1 MKKQLKFTLA
11 LALSLALLFSLG
23 AAAFADTAE
32 DGLPLE
38 YVSYG
43 VGLPDPAPVDMHEL
57 GAEDITLEG
66 VSYDARTEDGHIYI
80 RLSDLAAAKLL
91 RESRDKAAELG
102 LDYAKI
108 YITDGVI
115 FAKDTGNADEVKE
128 VQGLISALKQGA
140 AIGISVDDI
149 FDLGNAG
156 DVKLHVKIR
165 GFAYGD
171 AGSGAAPASSG
182 GSTGEKRALDVK
194 ALDKEKSIERP
205 EVTTV
210 YFYYYGLTGYDTVL
224 YDDSEGV
231 CYSEGEDGGN
241 IDLGGGN
248 IDLDGGDI
256 DGGLIG
262 GDEEEPVKPDIKTQR
277 AFQLGLALAYSQK
290 DIGDGV
296 QYYVWINGKNIKIPP
311 LNSVGGWLYDEGS
324 FPAKDASGMTG
335 DELLKSGIMGGLT
348 NKDFDS
354 DSRSTVETVE
364 IKITTDAAG
373 NNVVK
378 KIDFK
383 NVTPG
388 QDDVLDYNK
397 DSNSYVIKDV
407 APDGYEKDTSGEY
420 KAFDPSDAFV
430 PKDKNMDVP
439 NDAID
444 NSDVTINVRDD
455 IIFDDLEP
463 KCY

>member
-91 RESRDKAAELG
+91 RESRDKAVELG

-108 YITDGVI
+108 YIADGVI

-210 YFYYYGLTGYDTVL
+210 YFYYYGLTGYDIVL
-224 YDDSEGV
+224 YNDPELD
-231 CYSEGEDGGN
+231 CYSEGEDGSD
-241 IDLGGGN
+241 IDLGGE
-248 IDLDGGDI
+248 DGGDI
-256 DGGLIG
+256 DLGG
-262 GDEEEPVKPDIKTQR
+262 GDEEEPVKPDITRQR
-277 AFQLGLALAYSQK
+277 AFMLSLALAYSQK
-290 DIGDGV
+290 DIDDGV

-311 LNSVGGWLYDEGS
+311 LNGGVKWLDDEGS
-324 FPAKDASGMTG
+324 FLAKDASGMTES
-335 DELLKSGIMGGLT
+335 DLFNNSDIMGGLT
-348 NKDFDS
+348 NTDFDFDS
-354 DSRSTVETVE
+354 LPTVE

-378 KIDFK
+378 TIDFN
-383 NVTPG
+383 NVTPEAKE
-388 QDDVLDYNK
+388 VLDLNE
-397 DSNSYVIKDV
+397 DGDAYVIKDAED
-407 APDGYEKDTSGEY
+407 APKGYDKEFNSSY
-420 KAFDPSDAFV
+420 DPSDIFV
-430 PKDKNMDVP
+430 PDESLTVP
-439 NDAID
+439 NGAID
-444 NSDVTINVRDD
+444 NSDVTVDVRDD
-455 IIFDDLEP
+455 IIFDGLEP
-463 KCY
+463 KNS

>member
-43 VGLPDPAPVDMHEL
+43 VGLPAPAPVDMHEL
-57 GAEDITLEG
+57 GTEDITLEG

-108 YITDGVI
+108 YIADGVI

-128 VQGLISALKQGA
+128 VQGLVSALKQGA

-194 ALDKEKSIERP
+194 ALDMEKSIERP

-224 YDDSEGV
+224 DDGSEWV
-231 CYSEGEDGGN
+231 CYSEGEDGGD
-241 IDLGGGN
+241 IDLGGGD
-248 IDLDGGDI
+248 IDLGGGDN
-256 DGGLIG
+256 
-262 GDEEEPVKPDIKTQR
+262 EEEPVKPVIKTQR
-277 AFQLGLALAYSQK
+277 AFSLGLALAYSQK

-311 LNSVGGWLYDEGS
+311 LNSEGEWLDDEGS
-324 FPAKDASGMTG
+324 FLAKDASGKTG
-335 DELLKSGIMGGLT
+335 NELLNSDIMGGLT
-348 NKDFDS
+348 NTDFDFDS
-354 DSRSTVETVE
+354 LPTVE

-388 QDDVLDYNK
+388 PNEVLDYKADN
-397 DSNSYVIKDV
+397 NTYVIKDE
-407 APDGYEKDTSGEY
+407 APEGYEPDNKRTY
-420 KAFDPSDAFV
+420 DPSDAFV

-439 NDAID
+439 DDAID
-444 NSDVTINVRDD
+444 SSVVTIDVRDD

-463 KCY
+463 KMS

>member
-108 YITDGVI
+108 YIADGVI

-171 AGSGAAPASSG
+171 AGNGAAPASSG

-205 EVTTV
+205 GVTTV
-210 YFYYYGLTGYDTVL
+210 YFYYYGQTSYFTAT
-224 YDDSEGV
+224 DSGTLPS
-231 CYSEGEDGGN
+231 CYSSGEEGEDGGN
-241 IDLGGGN
+241 IDLGGETVQPE
-248 IDLDGGDI
+248 IDILHRF
-256 DGGLIG
+256 
-262 GDEEEPVKPDIKTQR
+262 T
-277 AFQLGLALAYSQK
+277 LGIALAYSQQ
-290 DIGDGV
+290 DLDNGTE
-296 QYYVWINGKNIKIPP
+296 YYVWINGKSIQILPMNGETKYDEYNYLAEDATDQTLNELLGSDVMGYITGTDSLPTIKI
-311 LNSVGGWLYDEGS
+311 S
-324 FPAKDASGMTG
+324 
-335 DELLKSGIMGGLT
+335 
-348 NKDFDS
+348 
-354 DSRSTVETVE
+354 
-364 IKITTDAAG
+364 TDAAG
-373 NNVVK
+373 SNIVK
-378 KIDFK
+378 TIDFN
-383 NVTPG
+383 NVTP
-388 QDDVLDYNK
+388 DSDKVLDLNE
-397 DSNSYVIKDV
+397 DGDAYVIKAE
-407 APDGYEKDTSGEY
+407 APEGYDKEFNSSY
-420 KAFDPSDAFV
+420 DPSDIFV
-430 PKDKNMDVP
+430 PDENLTVP
-439 NDAID
+439 DDAIN
-444 NSDVTINVRDD
+444 NSDVTIDVRDD

-463 KCY
+463 KCS

>member
-108 YITDGVI
+108 YIADGVI

-171 AGSGAAPASSG
+171 AGNGAAPASSG

-205 EVTTV
+205 EFTTV

-224 YDDSEGV
+224 YDDSEGDF
-231 CYSEGEDGGN
+231 CSEGEDGGN

-262 GDEEEPVKPDIKTQR
+262 GDEKEPVKLDIKTQR

-296 QYYVWINGKNIKIPP
+296 QYYVWISGKNIKIPT
-311 LNSVGGWLYDEGS
+311 LNGNGEWLNDEGS
-324 FPAKDASGMTG
+324 FLAKDASGLTV
-335 DELLKSGIMGGLT
+335 DELLDSGIMGGLT
-348 NKDFDS
+348 NKDFVFD
-354 DSRSTVETVE
+354 STVETVK
-364 IKITTDAAG
+364 IKVTTDAAG

-378 KIDFK
+378 TIDFK

-388 QDDVLDYNK
+388 SNEVLDYKADN
-397 DSNSYVIKDV
+397 NTYVIKDK
-407 APDGYEKDTSGEY
+407 APEGYEKDTSGAY
-420 KAFDPSDAFV
+420 PSDAFV

-455 IIFDDLEP
+455 IIFDELEP
-463 KCY
+463 ECH

>member
-108 YITDGVI
+108 YIADGVI

-128 VQGLISALKQGA
+128 VQCLISALKQGA

-171 AGSGAAPASSG
+171 AGSGASSG

-210 YFYYYGLTGYDTVL
+210 YFYYNGLTGYDTFL
-224 YDDSEGV
+224 DDGSEWD
-231 CYSEGEDGGN
+231 CYSEGEDGGDIDLGGEDGGD
-241 IDLGGGN
+241 IDLGGG
-248 IDLDGGDI
+248 D
-256 DGGLIG
+256 
-262 GDEEEPVKPDIKTQR
+262 DEEDIPPDIKTQR
-277 AFQLGLALAYSQK
+277 TFWIGLALAYSQK
-290 DIGDGV
+290 DIDDGV
-296 QYYVWINGKNIKIPP
+296 QYYVWINGENIKIPP
-311 LNSVGGWLYDEGS
+311 LNGKGEWLDDEGS
-324 FPAKDASGMTG
+324 FLAKDAVGLTG
-335 DELLKSGIMGGLT
+335 NKLLNSDIMNGLT
-348 NKDFDS
+348 NQDFDFDS
-354 DSRSTVETVE
+354 LPTVE

-378 KIDFK
+378 TIDFN

-388 QDDVLDYNK
+388 PDEVLDYNA
-397 DSNSYVIKDV
+397 DNNTYVIKDE
-407 APDGYEKDTSGEY
+407 APEGYEPDNKHTY
-420 KAFDPSDAFV
+420 DPSDAFV

-439 NDAID
+439 DDAID
-444 NSDVTINVRDD
+444 SSDVTINVRDD
-455 IIFDDLEP
+455 IIFDDLKP
-463 KCY
+463 KKS

>member
-108 YITDGVI
+108 YIADGVI

-182 GSTGEKRALDVK
+182 EKRALDVK

-210 YFYYYGLTGYDTVL
+210 YFYYYGLTGYDTVFDYGPEL
-224 YDDSEGV
+224 D
-231 CYSEGEDGGN
+231 CYSEGEDGGD
-241 IDLGGGN
+241 IDLG
-248 IDLDGGDI
+248 
-256 DGGLIG
+256 GGLIG
-262 GDEEEPVKPDIKTQR
+262 GDEEEPVKQPDITRQR
-277 AFQLGLALAYSQK
+277 AFMLSLALAYSQK
-290 DIGDGV
+290 DIDDGV

-311 LNSVGGWLYDEGS
+311 LNSDGEWLDDEGS
-324 FPAKDASGMTG
+324 FLAKDASGLTRN
-335 DELLKSGIMGGLT
+335 ELLKSDIMGALT
-348 NKDFDS
+348 NKDFDF
-354 DSRSTVETVE
+354 DSLPTVK

-378 KIDFK
+378 TIDFN
-383 NVTPG
+383 NVTPEAKE
-388 QDDVLDYNK
+388 VLDYNA
-397 DSNSYVIKDV
+397 DNNTYVIKDE
-407 APDGYEKDTSGEY
+407 APEGYERDTSGEY
-420 KAFDPSDAFV
+420 NAFEPSDAFV

-439 NDAID
+439 DDAID
-444 NSDVTINVRDD
+444 SSDVTIDVRDD

-463 KCY
+463 KKS

>member
-108 YITDGVI
+108 YIADGVI

-194 ALDKEKSIERP
+194 ALDMEKSIERP

-224 YDDSEGV
+224 DSDV
-231 CYSEGEDGGN
+231 RCYSEGEDGGD
-241 IDLGGGN
+241 IDFGGE
-248 IDLDGGDI
+248 DGGDI

-262 GDEEEPVKPDIKTQR
+262 GDEVEPDKPGITRQR
-277 AFQLGLALAYSQK
+277 AFMLSLALAYSQK
-290 DIGDGV
+290 DIDDGV

-311 LNSVGGWLYDEGS
+311 LNSEGEWLDDEGS
-324 FPAKDASGMTG
+324 FLAKDASGKTG
-335 DELLKSGIMGGLT
+335 NELLKTDIMGALT
-348 NKDFDS
+348 NKDFDF
-354 DSRSTVETVE
+354 DSLPTVK

-378 KIDFK
+378 TIDFN
-383 NVTPG
+383 NVTPKEEE
-388 QDDVLDYNK
+388 VLDLNE
-397 DSNSYVIKDV
+397 DGDAYVIKDAED
-407 APDGYEKDTSGEY
+407 APKGYDKEFNSSY
-420 KAFDPSDAFV
+420 DPSDIFV
-430 PKDKNMDVP
+430 PDESLTVP
-439 NDAID
+439 NGAID
-444 NSDVTINVRDD
+444 NSDVTVDVRDD
-455 IIFDDLEP
+455 IIFDGLEP
-463 KCY
+463 KNS

>member
-108 YITDGVI
+108 YIADGVI

-171 AGSGAAPASSG
+171 AGNGAAPASSG

-194 ALDKEKSIERP
+194 ALDMEKSIERP

-224 YDDSEGV
+224 DSDV
-231 CYSEGEDGGN
+231 RCYSEGEDGGDIDLGGEDGGD
-241 IDLGGGN
+241 IDLGGG
-248 IDLDGGDI
+248 D
-256 DGGLIG
+256 
-262 GDEEEPVKPDIKTQR
+262 EEPVKPGIKTQR
-277 AFQLGLALAYSQK
+277 AFMLSLALAYSQK
-290 DIGDGV
+290 DIDDGV
-296 QYYVWINGKNIKIPP
+296 QYYVWINGKNITIPP
-311 LNSVGGWLYDEGS
+311 LNGGVEWLVDEGS
-324 FPAKDASGMTG
+324 FLAKDASGLTG
-335 DELLKSGIMGGLT
+335 NELLKSDIMGTLT
-348 NKDFDS
+348 NMDFDS
-354 DSRSTVETVE
+354 DSLSTVK
-364 IKITTDAAG
+364 IKVTTDAAG

-378 KIDFK
+378 TIDFN
-383 NVTPG
+383 NVTPEAKE
-388 QDDVLDYNK
+388 VLDLNE
-397 DSNSYVIKDV
+397 DGDAYVIKDAED
-407 APDGYEKDTSGEY
+407 APEGYDKEFNSSY
-420 KAFDPSDAFV
+420 DPSDIFV
-430 PKDKNMDVP
+430 PDESLTVP
-439 NDAID
+439 DGAID
-444 NSDVTINVRDD
+444 NSDVTVDVRDD
-455 IIFDDLEP
+455 IIFDGLEP

>member
-38 YVSYG
+38 YISYG

-108 YITDGVI
+108 YIADGVI

-128 VQGLISALKQGA
+128 VQSLISALKQGA

-182 GSTGEKRALDVK
+182 EKRALDVK

-210 YFYYYGLTGYDTVL
+210 YFYYYGQTSYFTAT
-224 YDDSEGV
+224 DSGTLPS
-231 CYSEGEDGGN
+231 CYSSGEEGEDGGN
-241 IDLGGGN
+241 IDLGGETVQPE
-248 IDLDGGDI
+248 IDILHRF
-256 DGGLIG
+256 
-262 GDEEEPVKPDIKTQR
+262 T
-277 AFQLGLALAYSQK
+277 LGIALAYSQQ
-290 DIGDGV
+290 DLDNGTE
-296 QYYVWINGKNIKIPP
+296 YYVWINGKSIQILPMNGETKYDEYNYLAEDATDQTLNELLGSDVMGYITGTDSLPTIKI
-311 LNSVGGWLYDEGS
+311 S
-324 FPAKDASGMTG
+324 
-335 DELLKSGIMGGLT
+335 
-348 NKDFDS
+348 
-354 DSRSTVETVE
+354 
-364 IKITTDAAG
+364 TDAAG
-373 NNVVK
+373 SNIVK
-378 KIDFK
+378 TIDFN
-383 NVTPG
+383 NVTP
-388 QDDVLDYNK
+388 DSDKVLDLNE
-397 DSNSYVIKDV
+397 DGDAYVIKDE
-407 APDGYEKDTSGEY
+407 APEGYDKEFNSSY
-420 KAFDPSDAFV
+420 DPSDIFV
-430 PKDKNMDVP
+430 PDENLTVP
-439 NDAID
+439 PDAID
-444 NSDVTINVRDD
+444 NSDVTIDVRDD

-463 KCY
+463 KCS

>member
-108 YITDGVI
+108 YIADGVI

-171 AGSGAAPASSG
+171 AGNGAAPASSG

-210 YFYYYGLTGYDTVL
+210 YFYYNGLTGYDTFL
-224 YDDSEGV
+224 DDGSEWD
-231 CYSEGEDGGN
+231 CYSEGEDGGD
-241 IDLGGGN
+241 IDLGGG
-248 IDLDGGDI
+248 D
-256 DGGLIG
+256 
-262 GDEEEPVKPDIKTQR
+262 DEEDVPPDIKTQR
-277 AFQLGLALAYSQK
+277 TFWIGLALAYSQK
-290 DIGDGV
+290 DIDDGV
-296 QYYVWINGKNIKIPP
+296 QYYVWINGENIKIPP
-311 LNSVGGWLYDEGS
+311 LNGKGEWLDDEGS
-324 FPAKDASGMTG
+324 FPAKDAVGLTG
-335 DELLKSGIMGGLT
+335 NKLLNSDIMNGLT
-348 NKDFDS
+348 NQDFDFDS
-354 DSRSTVETVE
+354 LPTVK
-364 IKITTDAAG
+364 IKVTTDAAG

-378 KIDFK
+378 TIDFN

-388 QDDVLDYNK
+388 PDEVLDYNA
-397 DSNSYVIKDV
+397 DNNTYVIKDE
-407 APDGYEKDTSGEY
+407 APEGYEPDNKHIY
-420 KAFDPSDAFV
+420 DPSDAFV

-439 NDAID
+439 DDAID
-444 NSDVTINVRDD
+444 SSDVTIDVRDD
-455 IIFDDLEP
+455 IIFDDLKP
-463 KCY
+463 KKS

>member
-108 YITDGVI
+108 YIADGVI

-128 VQGLISALKQGA
+128 VQGLISTLKQGA

-171 AGSGAAPASSG
+171 AGNGAASAPSG

-194 ALDKEKSIERP
+194 ALDMEKSIERP

-224 YDDSEGV
+224 DSDV
-231 CYSEGEDGGN
+231 RCYSEGEDGSDIDLGGEDGGN
-241 IDLGGGN
+241 IDLGGG
-248 IDLDGGDI
+248 
-256 DGGLIG
+256 
-262 GDEEEPVKPDIKTQR
+262 DEEEPVKPNIKTQR
-277 AFQLGLALAYSQK
+277 AFMLSLALAYSQK
-290 DIGDGV
+290 DIDDGV

-311 LNSVGGWLYDEGS
+311 LNGKGDWLDDEGS
-324 FPAKDASGMTG
+324 FLAKDASGKTG
-335 DELLKSGIMGGLT
+335 NELLNSDIMGGLT
-348 NKDFDS
+348 NTDFDFDS
-354 DSRSTVETVE
+354 LPTVE

-388 QDDVLDYNK
+388 PNEVLDYKADN
-397 DSNSYVIKDV
+397 NTYVIKDE
-407 APDGYEKDTSGEY
+407 APEGYEPDNKRTY
-420 KAFDPSDAFV
+420 DPSDAFV

-439 NDAID
+439 DDAID
-444 NSDVTINVRDD
+444 SSVVTIDVRDD

-463 KCY
+463 KMS

>member
-108 YITDGVI
+108 YIADGVI

-171 AGSGAAPASSG
+171 AGSGSASASSG

-205 EVTTV
+205 EVTTI

-224 YDDSEGV
+224 DDGSEWD
-231 CYSEGEDGGN
+231 CYSEGEDGGD
-241 IDLGGGN
+241 IDLGGG
-248 IDLDGGDI
+248 D
-256 DGGLIG
+256 
-262 GDEEEPVKPDIKTQR
+262 DEEDVPPDIKTQR
-277 AFQLGLALAYSQK
+277 AFWLGLALAYSQK
-290 DIGDGV
+290 DIDDGV

-311 LNSVGGWLYDEGS
+311 LNSEGEWLDDEGS
-324 FPAKDASGMTG
+324 FLAKDASGLTG
-335 DELLKSGIMGGLT
+335 NELLNSDIMGGLT
-348 NKDFDS
+348 NKDFYFDS
-354 DSRSTVETVE
+354 LPTVE

-378 KIDFK
+378 TIDFN
-383 NVTPG
+383 NVTPKAEE
-388 QDDVLDYNK
+388 VLDYNE
-397 DSNSYVIKDV
+397 DSNSYVIKKD
-407 APDGYEKDTSGEY
+407 APEGYEKDTSGEY
-420 KAFDPSDAFV
+420 NAFEPNDAFV
-430 PKDKNMDVP
+430 PEDKNMDVP
-439 NDAID
+439 DDAI
-444 NSDVTINVRDD
+444 NSSDVTIDVRDD
-455 IIFDDLEP
+455 IVFGDLKP
-463 KCY
+463 DIS

>member
-108 YITDGVI
+108 YIADGVI

-194 ALDKEKSIERP
+194 ALDMEKSIERP

-224 YDDSEGV
+224 DSDV
-231 CYSEGEDGGN
+231 RCYSEGEDGG
-241 IDLGGGN
+241 D

-262 GDEEEPVKPDIKTQR
+262 GDEEEPVKPDITTQR
-277 AFQLGLALAYSQK
+277 AFSLGLALAYSQK

-296 QYYVWINGKNIKIPP
+296 QYYVWINGKNIKIP
-311 LNSVGGWLYDEGS
+311 NGKGEWLYDEGS
-324 FPAKDASGMTG
+324 FPAKDASGLTV
-335 DELLKSGIMGGLT
+335 DELLNSGIMGGLT

-354 DSRSTVETVE
+354 DSLPTVETVK
-364 IKITTDAAG
+364 IKVTTDAAG

-378 KIDFK
+378 TIDFK

-388 QDDVLDYNK
+388 PNEVLDYK
-397 DSNSYVIKDV
+397 ADSNTYVIKEDD
-407 APDGYEKDTSGEY
+407 APKGYEKDTSGAY
-420 KAFDPSDAFV
+420 PSDAFV
-430 PKDKNMDVP
+430 PEDKNMDVP

-463 KCY
+463 ECH

>member
-108 YITDGVI
+108 YIADGVI

-171 AGSGAAPASSG
+171 AGSGASSG

-210 YFYYYGLTGYDTVL
+210 YFYYNGLTGYDTFL
-224 YDDSEGV
+224 DDGSEWD
-231 CYSEGEDGGN
+231 CYSEGEDGGD
-241 IDLGGGN
+241 IDFGGE
-248 IDLDGGDI
+248 DGGDI
-256 DGGLIG
+256 DLGG
-262 GDEEEPVKPDIKTQR
+262 GDEEEPVKPDITRQR
-277 AFQLGLALAYSQK
+277 TFWIGLALAYSQK
-290 DIGDGV
+290 DIDDGV
-296 QYYVWINGKNIKIPP
+296 QYYVWINGENIKIPP
-311 LNSVGGWLYDEGS
+311 LNGKGEWLDDEGS
-324 FPAKDASGMTG
+324 FPAKDAVGLTG
-335 DELLKSGIMGGLT
+335 NKLLNSDIMNGLT
-348 NKDFDS
+348 NQDFDFDS
-354 DSRSTVETVE
+354 LPTVK
-364 IKITTDAAG
+364 IKVTTDAAG

-378 KIDFK
+378 TIDFN

-388 QDDVLDYNK
+388 PDEVLDYNA
-397 DSNSYVIKDV
+397 DNNTYVIKDE
-407 APDGYEKDTSGEY
+407 APEGYEPDNKHIY
-420 KAFDPSDAFV
+420 DPSDAFV

-439 NDAID
+439 DDAID
-444 NSDVTINVRDD
+444 SSDVTINVRDD
-455 IIFDDLEP
+455 IIFDDLKP
-463 KCY
+463 KKS

>member
-57 GAEDITLEG
+57 GAEDITIEG

-108 YITDGVI
+108 YIADGVI

-171 AGSGAAPASSG
+171 AGSGAAPAS
-182 GSTGEKRALDVK
+182 TGEKRALDVK
-194 ALDKEKSIERP
+194 ALDMEKSIERP

-224 YDDSEGV
+224 DYGSEWV
-231 CYSEGEDGGN
+231 CYSEGEDGGDIDLGGEDGGD
-241 IDLGGGN
+241 IDLGGG
-248 IDLDGGDI
+248 
-256 DGGLIG
+256 
-262 GDEEEPVKPDIKTQR
+262 DEVEPDKPGITRQR
-277 AFQLGLALAYSQK
+277 AFMLSLALAYSQK
-290 DIGDGV
+290 DIDDGV
-296 QYYVWINGKNIKIPP
+296 QYYVWINGKNIEIPP
-311 LNSVGGWLYDEGS
+311 LNSGGKWLVDEGS
-324 FPAKDASGMTG
+324 FLAKDASGKTG
-335 DELLKSGIMGGLT
+335 NELLNSDDIMGALT
-348 NKDFDS
+348 NKDFDF
-354 DSRSTVETVE
+354 DSLPTVK
-364 IKITTDAAG
+364 IKVTTDAAG

-378 KIDFK
+378 TIDFN
-383 NVTPG
+383 NVTPEAKE
-388 QDDVLDYNK
+388 VLDLNE
-397 DSNSYVIKDV
+397 DGDAYVIKDE
-407 APDGYEKDTSGEY
+407 APKGYDKEFNSSY
-420 KAFDPSDAFV
+420 DPSDIFV
-430 PKDKNMDVP
+430 PDENLTVP
-439 NDAID
+439 DNAID
-444 NSDVTINVRDD
+444 NSDVTIDVRDD
-455 IIFDDLEP
+455 IIFDSLEP
-463 KCY
+463 KCS

>member
-108 YITDGVI
+108 YIADGVI

-171 AGSGAAPASSG
+171 AGNGAAPASSG

-210 YFYYYGLTGYDTVL
+210 YFYYYGLTGYDTVFDYGPEL
-224 YDDSEGV
+224 D
-231 CYSEGEDGGN
+231 CYSEGEDGGD
-241 IDLGGGN
+241 IDLG
-248 IDLDGGDI
+248 
-256 DGGLIG
+256 GGLIG
-262 GDEEEPVKPDIKTQR
+262 GDEEEPVKQPDITRQR
-277 AFQLGLALAYSQK
+277 AFMLSLALAYSQK
-290 DIGDGV
+290 DIDDGV

-311 LNSVGGWLYDEGS
+311 LNSDGEWLDDEGS
-324 FPAKDASGMTG
+324 FLAKDASGLTRN
-335 DELLKSGIMGGLT
+335 ELLKSDIMGGLT
-348 NKDFDS
+348 NKDFDF
-354 DSRSTVETVE
+354 DSLPTVE

-378 KIDFK
+378 TIDFN
-383 NVTPG
+383 NVTPEAKE
-388 QDDVLDYNK
+388 VLDYNA
-397 DSNSYVIKDV
+397 DNNTYVIKDE
-407 APDGYEKDTSGEY
+407 APEGYERDTSGEY
-420 KAFDPSDAFV
+420 NAFEPSDAFV

-439 NDAID
+439 DDAID
-444 NSDVTINVRDD
+444 SSDVTIDVRDD

-463 KCY
+463 KKS

>member
-108 YITDGVI
+108 YIADGVI

-241 IDLGGGN
+241 IDLGGG
-248 IDLDGGDI
+248 DI

-311 LNSVGGWLYDEGS
+311 LNGGVEWLDDEGS
-324 FPAKDASGMTG
+324 FLAKDASGMTES
-335 DELLKSGIMGGLT
+335 DLFNNSDIMGGLT
-348 NKDFDS
+348 NTDFDFDS
-354 DSRSTVETVE
+354 LPTVE

-378 KIDFK
+378 TIDFH
-383 NVTPG
+383 NVTPEAKE
-388 QDDVLDYNK
+388 VLDLNE
-397 DSNSYVIKDV
+397 DGDAYVIKDAED
-407 APDGYEKDTSGEY
+407 APKGYKKDTSGEY
-420 KAFDPSDAFV
+420 NAFAFV
-430 PKDKNMDVP
+430 PEDKNMDVP

-455 IIFDDLEP
+455 IIFDELEP
-463 KCY
+463 ECH

>member
-108 YITDGVI
+108 YIADGVI

-224 YDDSEGV
+224 DISSERDF
-231 CYSEGEDGGN
+231 YSEGEDGGD

-248 IDLDGGDI
+248 IDLERGG
-256 DGGLIG
+256 
-262 GDEEEPVKPDIKTQR
+262 
-277 AFQLGLALAYSQK
+277 A
-290 DIGDGV
+290 
-296 QYYVWINGKNIKIPP
+296 
-311 LNSVGGWLYDEGS
+311 
-324 FPAKDASGMTG
+324 
-335 DELLKSGIMGGLT
+335 
-348 NKDFDS
+348 
-354 DSRSTVETVE
+354 
-364 IKITTDAAG
+364 
-373 NNVVK
+373 
-378 KIDFK
+378 
-383 NVTPG
+383 
-388 QDDVLDYNK
+388 
-397 DSNSYVIKDV
+397 
-407 APDGYEKDTSGEY
+407 
-420 KAFDPSDAFV
+420 
-430 PKDKNMDVP
+430 
-439 NDAID
+439 
-444 NSDVTINVRDD
+444 
-455 IIFDDLEP
+455 
-463 KCY
+463 C

>member
-108 YITDGVI
+108 YIADGVI

-182 GSTGEKRALDVK
+182 EKRALDVK

-210 YFYYYGLTGYDTVL
+210 YFYYNGLTGYYTFL
-224 YDDSEGV
+224 DDGSEWD
-231 CYSEGEDGGN
+231 CYSEGEDGGD
-241 IDLGGGN
+241 IDLEGE
-248 IDLDGGDI
+248 DGGDI
-256 DGGLIG
+256 DLGGG
-262 GDEEEPVKPDIKTQR
+262 GDEEEPVKPDIKQR
-277 AFQLGLALAYSQK
+277 TFWIGLALAYSQK
-290 DIGDGV
+290 DIDDGV
-296 QYYVWINGKNIKIPP
+296 QYYVWINGENIKIPP
-311 LNSVGGWLYDEGS
+311 LNGEGEWLDDKGS
-324 FPAKDASGMTG
+324 FLAKDASGKTG
-335 DELLKSGIMGGLT
+335 NELFNSYIMNGLT
-348 NKDFDS
+348 NQDFDFDS
-354 DSRSTVETVE
+354 LPTVE
-364 IKITTDAAG
+364 IKVTTDAAG

-378 KIDFK
+378 TIDFN
-383 NVTPG
+383 NVTPKAEE
-388 QDDVLDYNK
+388 VLDYNK
-397 DSNSYVIKDV
+397 DSNTYVIKDAED
-407 APDGYEKDTSGEY
+407 APEGYEKDTSGKY
-420 KAFDPSDAFV
+420 NAFEPSDAFV

-439 NDAID
+439 DGAID
-444 NSDVTINVRDD
+444 SSDVTIDVRDD
-455 IIFDDLEP
+455 IIFDDLKP
-463 KCY
+463 KKS

>member
-108 YITDGVI
+108 YIADGVI

-171 AGSGAAPASSG
+171 AGSGASSG

-256 DGGLIG
+256 GLIGG
-262 GDEEEPVKPDIKTQR
+262 GDEEEPVKPVIKTQR
-277 AFQLGLALAYSQK
+277 AFSLGLALAYSQK

-311 LNSVGGWLYDEGS
+311 LNGGVEWLDDEGS
-324 FPAKDASGMTG
+324 FLAKDASGMTES
-335 DELLKSGIMGGLT
+335 DLFNNSDIMGGLT
-348 NKDFDS
+348 NTDFDFDS
-354 DSRSTVETVE
+354 LPTVE
-364 IKITTDAAG
+364 IKVTTDAAG

-378 KIDFK
+378 TIDFN
-383 NVTPG
+383 NVTPTAKE
-388 QDDVLDYNK
+388 VLNYNE
-397 DSNSYVIKDV
+397 DSNTYAIKDE
-407 APDGYEKDTSGEY
+407 APEGYEPDNKRTY
-420 KAFDPSDAFV
+420 DPSDAFV

-439 NDAID
+439 DDAIG
-444 NSDVTINVRDD
+444 NSDVTIDVRDD

>member
-108 YITDGVI
+108 YIADGVI

-128 VQGLISALKQGA
+128 VQDLISALKQGA

-194 ALDKEKSIERP
+194 ALDMEKSIERP

-224 YDDSEGV
+224 DSEWDF
-231 CYSEGEDGGN
+231 YSEGEDGGDIDLGGEDGGD
-241 IDLGGGN
+241 IDLGGG
-248 IDLDGGDI
+248 
-256 DGGLIG
+256 
-262 GDEEEPVKPDIKTQR
+262 DEVEPDKPGITRQR
-277 AFQLGLALAYSQK
+277 AFMLSLALAYSQK
-290 DIGDGV
+290 DIDDGV
-296 QYYVWINGKNIKIPP
+296 QYYVWINGKNIEIPP
-311 LNSVGGWLYDEGS
+311 LNSGGKWLVDEGS
-324 FPAKDASGMTG
+324 FLAKDASGKTG
-335 DELLKSGIMGGLT
+335 NELLNSDDIMGALT
-348 NKDFDS
+348 NKDFDF
-354 DSRSTVETVE
+354 DSLPTVK
-364 IKITTDAAG
+364 IKVTTDAAG

-378 KIDFK
+378 TIDFN
-383 NVTPG
+383 NVTPEAKE
-388 QDDVLDYNK
+388 VLDLNE
-397 DSNSYVIKDV
+397 DGDAYVIKDE
-407 APDGYEKDTSGEY
+407 APEGYDKEFNSSY
-420 KAFDPSDAFV
+420 DPSDIFV
-430 PKDKNMDVP
+430 PDENLTVP
-439 NDAID
+439 DNAID
-444 NSDVTINVRDD
+444 NSDVTIDVRDD
-455 IIFDDLEP
+455 IIFDSLEP
-463 KCY
+463 KCS

>member
-57 GAEDITLEG
+57 GTEDITLEG

-108 YITDGVI
+108 YIADGVI

-128 VQGLISALKQGA
+128 VQGLVSALKQGA

-194 ALDKEKSIERP
+194 ALDMEKSIERP

-224 YDDSEGV
+224 DDGSEWV
-231 CYSEGEDGGN
+231 CYSEGEDGGD
-241 IDLGGGN
+241 IDLGGGD
-248 IDLDGGDI
+248 IDLGGGDN
-256 DGGLIG
+256 
-262 GDEEEPVKPDIKTQR
+262 EEEPVKPVIKTQR
-277 AFQLGLALAYSQK
+277 AFSLGLALAYSQK

-311 LNSVGGWLYDEGS
+311 LNSEGEWLDDEGS
-324 FPAKDASGMTG
+324 FLAKDASGKTG
-335 DELLKSGIMGGLT
+335 NELLNSDIMGGLT
-348 NKDFDS
+348 NTDFDFDS
-354 DSRSTVETVE
+354 LPTVE

-378 KIDFK
+378 KIDFN
-383 NVTPG
+383 NVTPTAKE
-388 QDDVLDYNK
+388 VLDYK
-397 DSNSYVIKDV
+397 ADSNTYVIKDE
-407 APDGYEKDTSGEY
+407 APEGYEPDNKRTY
-420 KAFDPSDAFV
+420 DPSDAFV

-439 NDAID
+439 DDAID
-444 NSDVTINVRDD
+444 SSVVTIDVRDD

-463 KCY
+463 KMS

>member
-108 YITDGVI
+108 YIADGVI

-224 YDDSEGV
+224 YNDPELD
-231 CYSEGEDGGN
+231 CYSEGEDGSD
-241 IDLGGGN
+241 IDLGGE
-248 IDLDGGDI
+248 DGGDI
-256 DGGLIG
+256 DLGG
-262 GDEEEPVKPDIKTQR
+262 GDEEEPVKPDITRQR
-277 AFQLGLALAYSQK
+277 AFMLSLALAYSQK
-290 DIGDGV
+290 DIDDGV
-296 QYYVWINGKNIKIPP
+296 QYYVWINGKNITIPP
-311 LNSVGGWLYDEGS
+311 LNGGVEWLNDEGS
-324 FPAKDASGMTG
+324 FLAKDASGMTES
-335 DELLKSGIMGGLT
+335 DLFNNSDIMGSLT
-348 NKDFDS
+348 NKDFDF
-354 DSRSTVETVE
+354 DSLPTVE

-378 KIDFK
+378 TIDFN
-383 NVTPG
+383 NVTPKEEE
-388 QDDVLDYNK
+388 VLDLNE
-397 DSNSYVIKDV
+397 DGDAYVIKDAED
-407 APDGYEKDTSGEY
+407 APKGYKKDTSGEY
-420 KAFDPSDAFV
+420 NAFAFV
-430 PKDKNMDVP
+430 PEDKNMDVP

-455 IIFDDLEP
+455 IIFDELEP
-463 KCY
+463 ECH

>member
-66 VSYDARTEDGHIYI
+66 VSYGARTEDGHIYI

-108 YITDGVI
+108 YIADGVI

-224 YDDSEGV
+224 DSDV
-231 CYSEGEDGGN
+231 RCYSEGEDGGDIDLGGEDGGD
-241 IDLGGGN
+241 IDLGGG
-248 IDLDGGDI
+248 
-256 DGGLIG
+256 
-262 GDEEEPVKPDIKTQR
+262 DEVEPVKPDITIQR
-277 AFQLGLALAYSQK
+277 AFMLSLALAYSQK
-290 DIGDGV
+290 DIDDGV
-296 QYYVWINGKNIKIPP
+296 QYYVWINGENIMIPP
-311 LNSVGGWLYDEGS
+311 LNGEGKWLDDKGS
-324 FPAKDASGMTG
+324 FLAKDASGKTG
-335 DELLKSGIMGGLT
+335 KELLNSDIMGALT
-348 NKDFDS
+348 NKDFDFNS
-354 DSRSTVETVE
+354 LPTVE
-364 IKITTDAAG
+364 IKVTTDAAG

-378 KIDFK
+378 TIDFN

-388 QDDVLDYNK
+388 PDEVLDYNA
-397 DSNSYVIKDV
+397 DNNTYVIKDE
-407 APDGYEKDTSGEY
+407 APEGYEPDNKRTY
-420 KAFDPSDAFV
+420 DPSDAFV
-430 PKDKNMDVP
+430 PEDKNMDVP

-444 NSDVTINVRDD
+444 NSDVTIDVRDD
-455 IIFDDLEP
+455 IIFDDLNP
-463 KCY
+463 KMS

>member
-108 YITDGVI
+108 YIADGVI

-171 AGSGAAPASSG
+171 AGSGAAPAPSD
-182 GSTGEKRALDVK
+182 GSAGEKRALDVK
-194 ALDKEKSIERP
+194 ALDMEKSIERP

-210 YFYYYGLTGYDTVL
+210 YFHYYGLTGYDTVL
-224 YDDSEGV
+224 DSDV
-231 CYSEGEDGGN
+231 RCYSEGEDGGDIDFGGEDGGN
-241 IDLGGGN
+241 IDLGGG
-248 IDLDGGDI
+248 
-256 DGGLIG
+256 
-262 GDEEEPVKPDIKTQR
+262 DEEEPVITRQR
-277 AFQLGLALAYSQK
+277 AFMLSLALAYSQK
-290 DIGDGV
+290 DIDDGV
-296 QYYVWINGKNIKIPP
+296 QYYVWINGKNIEIPP
-311 LNSVGGWLYDEGS
+311 LNGKGDWLHDEGS
-324 FPAKDASGMTG
+324 FLAKDASGKTG
-335 DELLKSGIMGGLT
+335 NELFKSDDIMNGLT
-348 NKDFDS
+348 NKDFDF
-354 DSRSTVETVE
+354 DSLSTVK
-364 IKITTDAAG
+364 IKVTTDAAG

-378 KIDFK
+378 TIDFN
-383 NVTPG
+383 NVTPEEKE
-388 QDDVLDYNK
+388 VLDLNE
-397 DSNSYVIKDV
+397 DGDAYVIKDK
-407 APDGYEKDTSGEY
+407 APEGYDKEFDSDY
-420 KAFDPSDAFV
+420 DPSDIFV
-430 PKDKNMDVP
+430 PDENLTVP
-439 NDAID
+439 DDAIN
-444 NSDVTINVRDD
+444 NSDVTIDVRDD

-463 KCY
+463 ECS

>member
-108 YITDGVI
+108 YIADGVI

-194 ALDKEKSIERP
+194 ALDMEKSIERP

-210 YFYYYGLTGYDTVL
+210 YFCYYGLTGYDTVL
-224 YDDSEGV
+224 DSDV
-231 CYSEGEDGGN
+231 RCYSEGEDGGD
-241 IDLGGGN
+241 IDFGGE
-248 IDLDGGDI
+248 DGGDI

-262 GDEEEPVKPDIKTQR
+262 GDEVEPDKPGITRQR
-277 AFQLGLALAYSQK
+277 AFMLSLALAYSQK
-290 DIGDGV
+290 DIDDGV

-311 LNSVGGWLYDEGS
+311 LNSEGEWLDDEGS
-324 FPAKDASGMTG
+324 FLAKDASGKTG
-335 DELLKSGIMGGLT
+335 NELFKSDDIMNGLT
-348 NKDFDS
+348 NKDFDF
-354 DSRSTVETVE
+354 DSLSTVK
-364 IKITTDAAG
+364 IKVTTDAAG

-378 KIDFK
+378 TIDFN
-383 NVTPG
+383 NVTPEEKE
-388 QDDVLDYNK
+388 VLDYNK
-397 DSNSYVIKDV
+397 DSNSYAIKDD
-407 APDGYEKDTSGEY
+407 APEGYEKDTSGKY
-420 KAFDPSDAFV
+420 NAFDPSDAFV
-430 PKDKNMDVP
+430 PEDKNMDVP
-439 NDAID
+439 PDAID
-444 NSDVTINVRDD
+444 SSDVTIDVRDD
-455 IIFDDLEP
+455 IIFDDLKP
-463 KCY
+463 KMA

>member
-108 YITDGVI
+108 YIADGVI

-171 AGSGAAPASSG
+171 AGNGAAPASSS

-194 ALDKEKSIERP
+194 ALDKEMSIERP

-210 YFYYYGLTGYDTVL
+210 YFYYNGLTGYDTFL
-224 YDDSEGV
+224 DDGSEWD

-241 IDLGGGN
+241 IDL
-248 IDLDGGDI
+248 DG
-256 DGGLIG
+256 G

-277 AFQLGLALAYSQK
+277 IFWIGLALAYSQK
-290 DIGDGV
+290 DIDDGV
-296 QYYVWINGKNIKIPP
+296 QYYVWINGENIKIPP
-311 LNSVGGWLYDEGS
+311 LNGKGEWLDDKGS
-324 FPAKDASGMTG
+324 FLAKDAVGLTG
-335 DELLKSGIMGGLT
+335 NKLLNSDIMNGLT
-348 NKDFDS
+348 NKDFDF
-354 DSRSTVETVE
+354 DSLPTVE

-378 KIDFK
+378 TIDFN
-383 NVTPG
+383 NVTPKAEEL
-388 QDDVLDYNK
+388 LDYNM
-397 DSNSYVIKDV
+397 DSNSYVIKDA
-407 APDGYEKDTSGEY
+407 APEGYEKDTSGEY
-420 KAFDPSDAFV
+420 NAFDPSDAFV
-430 PKDKNMDVP
+430 PEDKNMDVP
-439 NDAID
+439 DDAID

-463 KCY
+463 KKS

>member
-108 YITDGVI
+108 CIADGVI

-224 YDDSEGV
+224 DISSERDF
-231 CYSEGEDGGN
+231 YSEGEDGGN

-248 IDLDGGDI
+248 IDLDGGD
-256 DGGLIG
+256 
-262 GDEEEPVKPDIKTQR
+262 DEEEPVKPDIKTQR

-311 LNSVGGWLYDEGS
+311 LNGKGEWLDDEGS
-324 FPAKDASGMTG
+324 FPAKDAVGLTG
-335 DELLKSGIMGGLT
+335 NKLLNSDIMNGLT
-348 NKDFDS
+348 NQDFDFDS
-354 DSRSTVETVE
+354 LPTVE

-388 QDDVLDYNK
+388 PNEVLDYNA
-397 DSNSYVIKDV
+397 DNNTYVIKDV
-407 APDGYEKDTSGEY
+407 APEGYEPDNKRTY
-420 KAFDPSDAFV
+420 DPSDAFV
-430 PKDKNMDVP
+430 PEDKNMDVP
-439 NDAID
+439 DDAIG
-444 NSDVTINVRDD
+444 NSDVSIDVRDD

>member
-108 YITDGVI
+108 YIADGVI

-182 GSTGEKRALDVK
+182 GSSGEKRALDVK
-194 ALDKEKSIERP
+194 ALDMEKSIERP

-224 YDDSEGV
+224 DYGSEWD
-231 CYSEGEDGGN
+231 CYSEGEDGGD
-241 IDLGGGN
+241 IDLGGE
-248 IDLDGGDI
+248 DGGDI
-256 DGGLIG
+256 DLG
-262 GDEEEPVKPDIKTQR
+262 GDEVEPDKPGITRQR
-277 AFQLGLALAYSQK
+277 AFMLSLALAYSQK
-290 DIGDGV
+290 DIDDGV
-296 QYYVWINGKNIKIPP
+296 QYYVWINGENIKIPP
-311 LNSVGGWLYDEGS
+311 LNGKGDWLDDEGS
-324 FPAKDASGMTG
+324 FLAKDASGLTWNNF
-335 DELLKSGIMGGLT
+335 LKSDIVNGLT

-354 DSRSTVETVE
+354 DSLSTVK

-378 KIDFK
+378 TIDFN
-383 NVTPG
+383 NVTPKEEE
-388 QDDVLDYNK
+388 VLDLNE
-397 DSNSYVIKDV
+397 DGDAYVIKDAED
-407 APDGYEKDTSGEY
+407 APDGYEKDTSGTY
-420 KAFDPSDAFV
+420 NAFDPSDAFV

-444 NSDVTINVRDD
+444 NSDVTIDVRDD
-455 IIFDDLEP
+455 IIFDDLKP
-463 KCY
+463 KKK

>member
-108 YITDGVI
+108 YIADGVI

-210 YFYYYGLTGYDTVL
+210 YFYYNGLTGYDTVL
-224 YDDSEGV
+224 DISSEWD
-231 CYSEGEDGGN
+231 CYSEGEDGG
-241 IDLGGGN
+241 D

-262 GDEEEPVKPDIKTQR
+262 GDEEEPVKPYIKTQR
-277 AFQLGLALAYSQK
+277 TFWIGLALAYSQK

-296 QYYVWINGKNIKIPP
+296 QYYVWINGENIMIPP
-311 LNSVGGWLYDEGS
+311 LNGEGKWLDDKGS
-324 FPAKDASGMTG
+324 FLAKDASGKTG
-335 DELLKSGIMGGLT
+335 KELFNSDIMNGLT
-348 NKDFDS
+348 NQDFDFDS
-354 DSRSTVETVE
+354 LPTVE
-364 IKITTDAAG
+364 IKVTTDAAG

-378 KIDFK
+378 TIDFN
-383 NVTPG
+383 NVTPEEKE
-388 QDDVLDYNK
+388 VLDLNE
-397 DSNSYVIKDV
+397 DGDAYVIKDAED
-407 APDGYEKDTSGEY
+407 APEGYEKDTSGKY
-420 KAFDPSDAFV
+420 NAFDPSDAFV
-430 PKDKNMDVP
+430 PEDKNMDVP

-444 NSDVTINVRDD
+444 NSDVTIDVRDD
-455 IIFDDLEP
+455 IIFDDLNP
-463 KCY
+463 KMS

>member
-108 YITDGVI
+108 YIADGVI

-171 AGSGAAPASSG
+171 AGNGAAPASSG

-224 YDDSEGV
+224 YDDSELD
-231 CYSEGEDGGN
+231 CYSEGEDGSDIDLGGSD
-241 IDLGGGN
+241 IDLGGGDN
-248 IDLDGGDI
+248 
-256 DGGLIG
+256 
-262 GDEEEPVKPDIKTQR
+262 EEEPVKPVIKTQR
-277 AFQLGLALAYSQK
+277 AFSLGLALAYSQK

-311 LNSVGGWLYDEGS
+311 LNSEGEWLDDEGS
-324 FPAKDASGMTG
+324 FLAKDASGKTG
-335 DELLKSGIMGGLT
+335 NELLNSDIMGGLT
-348 NKDFDS
+348 NTDFDFDS
-354 DSRSTVETVE
+354 LPTVE

-378 KIDFK
+378 KIDFN
-383 NVTPG
+383 NVTPKEEE
-388 QDDVLDYNK
+388 VLNYNK
-397 DSNSYVIKDV
+397 DSNSYAIKDD
-407 APDGYEKDTSGEY
+407 APEGYKKDTSGEY
-420 KAFDPSDAFV
+420 NAFAFV
-430 PKDKNMDVP
+430 PEDKNMDVP

-444 NSDVTINVRDD
+444 NSDVTIDVRDD
-455 IIFDDLEP
+455 IIFDDLKP
-463 KCY
+463 KKS

>member
-108 YITDGVI
+108 YIADGVI

-210 YFYYYGLTGYDTVL
+210 YFYYNGLTGYDTVL
-224 YDDSEGV
+224 DYGSEWV
-231 CYSEGEDGGN
+231 CYSEGEDGGDIDLGGEDGGD
-241 IDLGGGN
+241 IDLGGG
-248 IDLDGGDI
+248 D
-256 DGGLIG
+256 
-262 GDEEEPVKPDIKTQR
+262 DEEDVPPNIKTQR
-277 AFQLGLALAYSQK
+277 TFWIGLALAYSQK
-290 DIGDGV
+290 DIDDGV
-296 QYYVWINGKNIKIPP
+296 QYYVWINGENIMIPP
-311 LNSVGGWLYDEGS
+311 LNGEGKWLDDKGS
-324 FPAKDASGMTG
+324 FLAKDASGKTG
-335 DELLKSGIMGGLT
+335 NELFNSYIMNGLT
-348 NKDFDS
+348 NKDFDF
-354 DSRSTVETVE
+354 DSLPTVE
-364 IKITTDAAG
+364 IKVTTDAAG

-378 KIDFK
+378 TIDFN
-383 NVTPG
+383 NVTPEEKE
-388 QDDVLDYNK
+388 VLDYNK
-397 DSNSYVIKDV
+397 DNNTYVIKDE
-407 APDGYEKDTSGEY
+407 APEGYEKDTSGKY
-420 KAFDPSDAFV
+420 NAFDPSDAFV

-439 NDAID
+439 VDAID
-444 NSDVTINVRDD
+444 NSDVTIDVRDD
-455 IIFDDLEP
+455 IIFDDLNP
-463 KCY
+463 KMS

>member
-108 YITDGVI
+108 YIADGVI

-224 YDDSEGV
+224 DISSERDF
-231 CYSEGEDGGN
+231 YSEGEDGGD

-248 IDLDGGDI
+248 IDLDGGD
-256 DGGLIG
+256 
-262 GDEEEPVKPDIKTQR
+262 DEEEPVKPDIKTQR

-311 LNSVGGWLYDEGS
+311 LNGKGEWLDDEGS
-324 FPAKDASGMTG
+324 FPAKDAVGLTG

-378 KIDFK
+378 TIDFK

-388 QDDVLDYNK
+388 SNEVLDYKADN
-397 DSNSYVIKDV
+397 NTYVIKDK
-407 APDGYEKDTSGEY
+407 APEGYEKDTSGAY
-420 KAFDPSDAFV
+420 PSDAFV

-439 NDAID
+439 DDAID
-444 NSDVTINVRDD
+444 NSDVTIDVRDD
-455 IIFDDLEP
+455 IIFDELEP
-463 KCY
+463 ECH

>member
-108 YITDGVI
+108 YIADGVI

-171 AGSGAAPASSG
+171 AGSGASSG

-194 ALDKEKSIERP
+194 ALDMEKSIERP

-224 YDDSEGV
+224 YNDPELD
-231 CYSEGEDGGN
+231 CYSEGEDGGD
-241 IDLGGGN
+241 IDLGGE
-248 IDLDGGDI
+248 DGGDI
-256 DGGLIG
+256 DLGG
-262 GDEEEPVKPDIKTQR
+262 GDEEEPVKPDITRQR
-277 AFQLGLALAYSQK
+277 AFMLSLALAYSQK
-290 DIGDGV
+290 DIDDGV
-296 QYYVWINGKNIKIPP
+296 QYYVWINGENIKIPP
-311 LNSVGGWLYDEGS
+311 LNSEGEWLDDEGS
-324 FPAKDASGMTG
+324 FLAKDASGKTG
-335 DELLKSGIMGGLT
+335 NELLNSDIMGALT
-348 NKDFDS
+348 NKDFDF
-354 DSRSTVETVE
+354 DSLPTVN

-378 KIDFK
+378 TIDFN
-383 NVTPG
+383 NVTPKAEE
-388 QDDVLDYNK
+388 VLDYNA
-397 DSNSYVIKDV
+397 DNNTYVIKDV
-407 APDGYEKDTSGEY
+407 APEGYEPDNKHTY
-420 KAFDPSDAFV
+420 DPSDAFV

-439 NDAID
+439 PDAID
-444 NSDVTINVRDD
+444 NSDVTIDVRDD

-463 KCY
+463 KKS

>member
-108 YITDGVI
+108 YIADGVI

-224 YDDSEGV
+224 DISSERDF
-231 CYSEGEDGGN
+231 YSEGEDGGD

-248 IDLDGGDI
+248 IDLDGGD
-256 DGGLIG
+256 
-262 GDEEEPVKPDIKTQR
+262 DEEEPVKPDIKTQR

-311 LNSVGGWLYDEGS
+311 LNGKGEWLDDEGS
-324 FPAKDASGMTG
+324 FPAKDAVGLTG
-335 DELLKSGIMGGLT
+335 NKLLNSDIMNGLT
-348 NKDFDS
+348 NQDFDFDS
-354 DSRSTVETVE
+354 LPTVE

-388 QDDVLDYNK
+388 PNEVLDYNA
-397 DSNSYVIKDV
+397 DNNTYVIKDV
-407 APDGYEKDTSGEY
+407 APEGYEPDNKRTY
-420 KAFDPSDAFV
+420 DPSDAFV
-430 PKDKNMDVP
+430 PEDKNMDVP
-439 NDAID
+439 DDAIG
-444 NSDVTINVRDD
+444 NSDVSIDVRDD

>member
-108 YITDGVI
+108 YIADGVI

-171 AGSGAAPASSG
+171 AGSGASSG

-194 ALDKEKSIERP
+194 ALDMEKSIERP

-224 YDDSEGV
+224 YNDPELD
-231 CYSEGEDGGN
+231 CYSEGEDGSD
-241 IDLGGGN
+241 IDLGGE
-248 IDLDGGDI
+248 DGGDI
-256 DGGLIG
+256 DLGG
-262 GDEEEPVKPDIKTQR
+262 GDEEEPVKPDITRQR
-277 AFQLGLALAYSQK
+277 AFMLSLALAYSQK
-290 DIGDGV
+290 DIDDGV

-311 LNSVGGWLYDEGS
+311 LNSEGEWLDDEGS
-324 FPAKDASGMTG
+324 FLAKDASGKTG
-335 DELLKSGIMGGLT
+335 NELLNSDIMGALT
-348 NKDFDS
+348 NKDFDF
-354 DSRSTVETVE
+354 DSLPTVE

-378 KIDFK
+378 TIDFN
-383 NVTPG
+383 NVTPKAEE
-388 QDDVLDYNK
+388 VLDYNK
-397 DSNSYVIKDV
+397 DSNTYVIKDK
-407 APDGYEKDTSGEY
+407 APEGYEKDTSGEY
-420 KAFDPSDAFV
+420 NAFEPSDAFV
-430 PKDKNMDVP
+430 PEDKNMDVP
-439 NDAID
+439 DDAID
-444 NSDVTINVRDD
+444 NSDVTVDVRDD

-463 KCY
+463 KKS

>member
-57 GAEDITLEG
+57 GAEDITLDG

-108 YITDGVI
+108 YIADGVI

-224 YDDSEGV
+224 DISSERDF
-231 CYSEGEDGGN
+231 YSEGEDGGD

-256 DGGLIG
+256 GLIG
-262 GDEEEPVKPDIKTQR
+262 GDDEEEPVKPDIKTQR

-311 LNSVGGWLYDEGS
+311 LNGKGEWLDDEGS
-324 FPAKDASGMTG
+324 FPAKDAVGLTG
-335 DELLKSGIMGGLT
+335 NKLLNSDIMNGLT
-348 NKDFDS
+348 NQDFDFDS
-354 DSRSTVETVE
+354 LPTVE

-397 DSNSYVIKDV
+397 DSNSYAIKDV
-407 APDGYEKDTSGEY
+407 APDGYEKDTSGAY
-420 KAFDPSDAFV
+420 PSDAFV
-430 PKDKNMDVP
+430 PEDKNMDVP
-439 NDAID
+439 DDAID

-455 IIFDDLEP
+455 IIFDDLESE
-463 KCY
+463 CY

>member
-108 YITDGVI
+108 YIADGVI

-171 AGSGAAPASSG
+171 AGSGAAPAPSD
-182 GSTGEKRALDVK
+182 GSAGEKRALDVK

-210 YFYYYGLTGYDTVL
+210 YFYYNGLTGYYTFL
-224 YDDSEGV
+224 DDGSEWD
-231 CYSEGEDGGN
+231 CYSEGEDGGDIYLGGEDGGN
-241 IDLGGGN
+241 IDLGGG
-248 IDLDGGDI
+248 
-256 DGGLIG
+256 
-262 GDEEEPVKPDIKTQR
+262 DEEEPVKPDITIQR
-277 AFQLGLALAYSQK
+277 AFMLSLALAYSQK
-290 DIGDGV
+290 DIDDGV
-296 QYYVWINGKNIKIPP
+296 QYYVWINGKNIEIPP
-311 LNSVGGWLYDEGS
+311 LNGKGDWLHDEGS
-324 FPAKDASGMTG
+324 FLAKDASGKTG
-335 DELLKSGIMGGLT
+335 NELFKSDDIMNGLT

-354 DSRSTVETVE
+354 DSLSTVK

-378 KIDFK
+378 TIGFN
-383 NVTPG
+383 NVTPEEKE
-388 QDDVLDYNK
+388 VLDLNE
-397 DSNSYVIKDV
+397 DGDAYVIKDE
-407 APDGYEKDTSGEY
+407 APEGYDKEFNSSY
-420 KAFDPSDAFV
+420 DPSDIFV
-430 PKDKNMDVP
+430 PDENLTVP
-439 NDAID
+439 DNAID
-444 NSDVTINVRDD
+444 NSDVTIDVRDD
-455 IIFDDLEP
+455 IIFDSLEP
-463 KCY
+463 KCS